1 MSEAGTS
8 VPPRAWPEELRL
20 REKGTVL
27 TVSFDHGERYD
38 LPAEYLRVESPS
50 AEVKGH
56 GAGQE
61 VTVPGKRHVTIRQI
75 ETVGNYAARL
85 VFSDGHSTG
94 LYSWDYLA
102 KLGREQESLWA
113 AYLEKIDAQGLS
125 RD

>member
-20 REKGTVL
+20 REKGAVL
-27 TVSFDHGERYD
+27 TVSFDNGERYD